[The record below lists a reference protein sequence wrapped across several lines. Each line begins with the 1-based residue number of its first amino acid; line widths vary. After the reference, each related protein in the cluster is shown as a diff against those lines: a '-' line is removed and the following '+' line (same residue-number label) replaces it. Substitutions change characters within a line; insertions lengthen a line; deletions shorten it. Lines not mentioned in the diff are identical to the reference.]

1 MQLLVMKLFI
11 IMIQAKIVLRHTWR
25 HHLHLGANANGD
37 GDNDGD
43 DIDDDSEDDDDDGT
57 DNDDK
62 DDFAEVFHP
71 CPPPVWT
78 CHSTRTRQKKTKER
92 ERADQTCLNN
102 LPSRSPPPLNF
113 LLNKPVSGD
122 LSQLLT
128 DGG

>member
-1 MQLLVMKLFI
+1 M
-11 IMIQAKIVLRHTWR
+11 RHTWR

-43 DIDDDSEDDDDDGT
+43 EIDDDSEDDDDT
-57 DNDDK
+57 DDD
-62 DDFAEVFHP
+62 DDDDDDYTEVFHP
-71 CPPPVWT
+71 CPPQSGLATPPGQDK
-78 CHSTRTRQKKTKER
+78 RRLKR
-92 ERADQTCLNN
+92 ESRADQTCLNN
-102 LPSRSPPPLNF
+102 FPHPSSRSPPSPLNF

>member
-1 MQLLVMKLFI
+1 MQLLVMKSFI

-43 DIDDDSEDDDDDGT
+43 DSEGDDDDGDDDGDDDDD
-57 DNDDK
+57 
-62 DDFAEVFHP
+62 DFIKVFHP
-71 CPPPVWT
+71 CPPQSGLATPPGQDK
-78 CHSTRTRQKKTKER
+78 RRLER
-92 ERADQTCLNN
+92 ESRADQTCLNN
-102 LPSRSPPPLNF
+102 LFPSSTTPLNF
-113 LLNKPVSGD
+113 LLNKPVGGD

>member
-1 MQLLVMKLFI
+1 MV
-11 IMIQAKIVLRHTWR
+11 QAKIVLRHTWR

-37 GDNDGD
+37 GDTDGD
-43 DIDDDSEDDDDDGT
+43 DIDDDDDDGT

-62 DDFAEVFHP
+62 DDLTEVFHP
-71 CPPPVWT
+71 CPPQSGLATPPGQDK
-78 CHSTRTRQKKTKER
+78 RRLKR
-92 ERADQTCLNN
+92 ESRADQTCLNN
-102 LPSRSPPPLNF
+102 LPPSRSPPPLNF